1 MMKKVIILFLVICAV
16 GESRAQSIGR
26 NRQAMAPTVMD
37 FDSLTMSDPF
47 ILADAASHT
56 YYLTG
61 TGGSVWTSADLK
73 KWKGPYKV
81 TAIDTTSWMGSRPAI
96 WAAEIHQYRD
106 KYYYFAT
113 FTNARVM
120 IDSIPLRYNI
130 PRRASHILVSDKPD
144 GPYKPV
150 GKENYLPAN
159 QATLDGT
166 FWIEDGKPYMIYCH
180 EWLQAID
187 GMMDATEL
195 KPDLSGP
202 VGKPFSLFRASDAP
216 WVKEMNTIGEI
227 TYNKHIP
234 GWVTDGPYLFQ
245 TKTGRLG
252 MIWSSWGDKRYALG
266 VAYSTTG
273 KLKGPWKQEA
283 QPLVSN
289 NSGHGMIFKTFDGK
303 LLMCLHYAV
312 TAPGSTR
319 SVRKPMLLA
328 IDDSGDELKI
338 IGPYRP

>member
-1 MMKKVIILFLVICAV
+1 MKKLIILLFVLCAV
-16 GESRAQSIGR
+16 NASRAQNASR

-61 TGGSVWTSADLK
+61 TGGAVWTSSNLK
-73 KWKGPYKV
+73 QWKGPYKV
-81 TAIDTTSWMGSRPAI
+81 AEVDTNSWMGSRPAI
-96 WAAEIHQYRD
+96 WAAEIHQYKG

-113 FTNARVM
+113 FTNARQM

-130 PRRASHILVSDKPD
+130 PRRASHILVSNKPD
-144 GPYKPV
+144 GPYKPA
-150 GKENYLPAN
+150 GKENYTPEN

-166 FWIEDGKPYMIYCH
+166 FWMEDRKPYMIYCH

-187 GMMDATEL
+187 GTMDAVQL

-202 VGKPFSLFRASDAP
+202 VGKPFTLFLASDAP
-216 WVKEMNTIGEI
+216 WVREMNTLGEI
-227 TYNKHIP
+227 TYGKHIP
-234 GWVTDGPYLFQ
+234 GWVTDGPYVFK
-245 TKTGRLG
+245 TKTGKLG

-266 VAYSTTG
+266 VAYSESGT
-273 KLKGPWKQEA
+273 LKGPWKQEP

-303 LLMCLHYAV
+303 LLMSLHYA
-312 TAPGSTR
+312 TNGPGR
-319 SVRKPMLLA
+319 SVRKPMLLQ
-328 IDDSGDELKI
+328 IDDSGDKLKI
-338 IGPYRP
+338 IGPYKP

>member
-1 MMKKVIILFLVICAV
+1 MKKIIILALAV
-16 GESRAQSIGR
+16 CSMSEGYSQNAGR
-26 NRQAMAPTVMD
+26 NRQERQPTVTA
-37 FDSLTMSDPF
+37 FDSLSLSDPF
-47 ILADAASHT
+47 ILADSASHM

-61 TGGSVWTSADLK
+61 TGGSVWKSPDMKQWT
-73 KWKGPYKV
+73 GPYKV
-81 TAIDTTSWMGSRPAI
+81 TEVDTTSWMGTRPAI
-96 WAAEIHQYRD
+96 WAAEIHAYRG

-113 FTNARVM
+113 FTNAKLM

-130 PRRASHILVSDKPD
+130 PRRASHILVSNKPD

-150 GKENYLPAN
+150 GKENYLPEN

-187 GMMDATEL
+187 GMMDAIQL

-227 TYNKHIP
+227 TYGKHIP
-234 GWVTDGPYLFQ
+234 GWVTDGPYVFK
-245 TKTGRLG
+245 TKTGKLG
-252 MIWSSWGDKRYALG
+252 MIWSSWSDKRYALG
-266 VAYSTTG
+266 VAYSESG
-273 KLKGPWKQEA
+273 KLKGPWKQEP
-283 QPLVSN
+283 QPLISN

-303 LLMCLHYAV
+303 LLMSLHYA
-312 TAPGSTR
+312 TAANASGR
-319 SVRKPMLLA
+319 SVRKPMLLQ
-328 IDDSGDELKI
+328 IDESGDKLKI
-338 IGPYRP
+338 IGPYKP